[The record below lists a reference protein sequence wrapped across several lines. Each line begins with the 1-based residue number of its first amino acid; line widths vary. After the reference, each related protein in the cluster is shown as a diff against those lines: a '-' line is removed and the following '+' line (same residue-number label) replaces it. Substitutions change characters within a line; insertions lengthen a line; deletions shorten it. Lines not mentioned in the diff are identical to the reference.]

1 MIRRRREKVF
11 GPGRAVPLDR
21 NAKARIA
28 AYARAW
34 SARNRQPRQHKGP
47 ITRAFLDVLE
57 ALLWGFHNSRSGCC
71 FPSYEAIAAKA
82 ECARSTVAEAIK
94 ALEWA
99 GVLTWQNR
107 ITRILV
113 RERDLFGQWASRWR
127 VIRTSN
133 AYVFRDPK
141 PQLAGVP
148 ASKSENQSGTLDQE
162 VLSLERAPA
171 RDPNSPLERALAR
184 FGAAL
189 GAKTALNKQAGRS
202 EPSDRPVSDR
212 LAPSGFSP
220 QIGPIASKYLRALAA
235 ERHDRA
241 PARHVSYGAADWS
254 HNRPGNI

>member
-1 MIRRRREKVF
+1 MPIHLRHRREKVF

-47 ITRAFLDVLE
+47 ITRAFLDVLQ

-71 FPSYEAIAAKA
+71 FPSYEAIATKA

-99 GVLTWQNR
+99 GVLTWQHR

-133 AYVFRDPK
+133 AYVFRDPN
-141 PQLAGVP
+141 PQLAGVIGC
-148 ASKSENQSGTLDQE
+148 KSENLTGTRDQE
-162 VLSLERAPA
+162 VISLEPAAAPQ
-171 RDPNSPLERALAR
+171 PNSPLERALAR

-189 GAKTALNKQAGRS
+189 GNKDGLEQEG
-202 EPSDRPVSDR
+202 
-212 LAPSGFSP
+212 
-220 QIGPIASKYLRALAA
+220 
-235 ERHDRA
+235 A
-241 PARHVSYGAADWS
+241 PAGA
-254 HNRPGNI
+254 N